1 LNAVAESLGHADSRM
16 TEKHYAHLAPS
27 YVAEQIRKFAPS
39 FGTAEDTTIVSLGGA
54 R

>member
-1 LNAVAESLGHADSRM
+1 M

-27 YVAEQIRKFAPS
+27 YLAETIRKFAPT